1 MHPTKAFLLTHA
13 ARYPALQLADC
24 YKALHQSA
32 LGCEHL
38 ISDPSAAADDIRREA
53 ASCVLHGAPES
64 EGLDGDFVRVHLDW
78 VRRGLPPEVLADR
91 LVRSSARVPEGV
103 PHLEEKLAVLLSLCR
118 EGALPFSPA
127 EAEDY
132 IRARRAEGFPAV
144 HHSDLFRARY
154 APAYRV
160 LRRDLAADLEDFL
173 R

>member
-1 MHPTKAFLLTHA
+1 MHPTKAFLLTHI
-13 ARYPALQLADC
+13 ARYPGLRLPDC

-38 ISDPSAAADDIRREA
+38 ISDPSAAADYIRREA
-53 ASCVLHGAPES
+53 ASCTLHGAPET
-64 EGLDGDFVRVHLDW
+64 EELDGDFVRVHLDW

-91 LVRSSARVPEGV
+91 LVRSSARVPGGILR
-103 PHLEEKLAVLLSLCR
+103 LEEKLAVLLSLCR
-118 EGALPFSPA
+118 EGELPISPEEA
-127 EAEDY
+127 EAY

-144 HHSDLFRARY
+144 HHSEAFRARY

-160 LRRDLAADLEDFL
+160 LRRDLAVDLGELL

>member
-1 MHPTKAFLLTHA
+1 MLKRWL
-13 ARYPALQLADC
+13 D
-24 YKALHQSA
+24 
-32 LGCEHL
+32 
-38 ISDPSAAADDIRREA
+38 AADDIRREA
-53 ASCVLHGAPES
+53 ASCVLHGAPET

-144 HHSDLFRARY
+144 HHSDIFRARY

-160 LRRDLAADLEDFL
+160 LRRDLAADLGDFL

>member
-13 ARYPALQLADC
+13 ARYPGLRLPDC

-38 ISDPSAAADDIRREA
+38 ISDPSAAAEYIRREA
-53 ASCVLHGAPES
+53 AACTLHGAPET
-64 EGLDGDFVRVHLDW
+64 EALDGDFVRVHLDW

-91 LVRSSARVPEGV
+91 LVRSSARVPGGMER
-103 PHLEEKLAVLLSLCR
+103 LEEKLAVLLSLCR
-118 EGALPFSPA
+118 EGELPFSP
-127 EAEDY
+127 EETEEY

-144 HHSDLFRARY
+144 HHSEIFRARY

-160 LRRDLAADLEDFL
+160 LRRELAADLGDFL